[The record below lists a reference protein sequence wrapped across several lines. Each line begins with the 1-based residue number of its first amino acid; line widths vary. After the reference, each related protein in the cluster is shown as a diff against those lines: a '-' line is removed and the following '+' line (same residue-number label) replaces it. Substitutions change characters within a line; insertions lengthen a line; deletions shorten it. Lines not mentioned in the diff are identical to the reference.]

1 MFRPIEIPIS
11 EQSRKITIM
20 VNGIELVV
28 HEGQSVAMA
37 LLGAGIVRFRRSAVS
52 GAARAPLCMM
62 GVCFDCLVEVD
73 GVQNTQSCLVEVHPG
88 MVIQLPDGN
97 RSAT

>member
-1 MFRPIEIPIS
+1 MFRSIEIPIS
-11 EQSRKITIM
+11 EKSRVITIR
-20 VNGIELVV
+20 VNGKELTVQ
-28 HEGQSVAMA
+28 EGQSVAMA

-52 GAARAPLCMM
+52 GAPRAPLCLM

-97 RSAT
+97 RRAT